1 MPNYWL
7 SEVLDLTQM
16 VMVIQ
21 KKLQTNVFIIY
32 YYFCYYNIVKS
43 HSLGHTLEMPY
54 SWLSEV
60 LDLTQM
66 IMDIWKQLKITVLI
80 ILF

>member
-32 YYFCYYNIVKS
+32 YYFCYNNIVKKPFPGT
-43 HSLGHTLEMPY
+43 HLGDALLLAVRGAGPHPDGHGHLE
-54 SWLSEV
+54 
-60 LDLTQM
+60 T
-66 IMDIWKQLKITVLI
+66 T
-80 ILF
+80 